1 MNINPKQMKFSIR
14 KISMLVAIATL
25 PVSLRAQEI
34 PIYRDASKPIE
45 ERIDDALSRMTL
57 EEKVGLLHAD
67 RSYGSAGVPRLGIPE
82 IICRMVRRD
91 YGPKWYGKHGFMPGC
106 PVIHVR
112 RSPLSYVLLQHGIQ
126 RWDIFSEKA
135 LVKRLCIEIKIC
147 FSGLL

>member
-34 PIYRDASKPIE
+34 PIYRDTSKPIE

-57 EEKVGLLHAD
+57 EEKVGLLH
-67 RSYGSAGVPRLGIPE
+67 
-82 IICRMVRRD
+82 

-126 RWDIFSEKA
+126 RWDIFSEKV
-135 LVKRLCIEIKIC
+135 LVKRLCTEIKIC
-147 FSGLL
+147 FSDLLRISSEPQ

>member
-82 IICRMVRRD
+82 NNLSDGPSGLR
-91 YGPKWYGKHGFMPGC
+91 PKWYGKHGFMPGC

-112 RSPLSYVLLQHGIQ
+112 RSPFSYVLLQHGIQ

>member
-82 IICRMVRRD
+82 NNLSDGPSGLRPEMVWQTSIHA
-91 YGPKWYGKHGFMPGC
+91 G
-106 PVIHVR
+106 IHVR

>member
-1 MNINPKQMKFSIR
+1 
-14 KISMLVAIATL
+14 ML
-25 PVSLRAQEI
+25 Q
-34 PIYRDASKPIE
+34 KPIE

-82 IICRMVRRD
+82 NNLSDGPVGIS
-91 YGPKWYGKHGFMPGC
+91 GPKWYGKHGFMPGC

-112 RSPLSYVLLQHGIQ
+112 RSPFSYVLLQHGIQ

>member
-34 PIYRDASKPIE
+34 PIYRDASKPLE

-82 IICRMVRRD
+82 NN
-91 YGPKWYGKHGFMPGC
+91 
-106 PVIHVR
+106 
-112 RSPLSYVLLQHGIQ
+112 LS
-126 RWDIFSEKA
+126 A
-135 LVKRLCIEIKIC
+135 
-147 FSGLL
+147 